1 MSLSSEN
8 MMKLMAYA
16 DGELEGDQAKEAE
29 KLLATDPESLRF
41 VENIA
46 GLGNIVAMGHG
57 ARSGKAIAKFDI
69 ADEVMDA
76 VKADTLGVKTEPARV
91 VSMSAA
97 REKRANAEAGK
108 SVQKKSGNGASSP
121 LIRVAGGIAAAL
133 ALAASVFVFTQ
144 NRNDETPMAKA
155 PVATPAL
162 QSPDLSAE
170 TVGAG
175 VDVHTVNSPGNSVSV
190 FYLPNTANEMAS
202 SLVVWVDETGEK

>member
-16 DGELEGDQAKEAE
+16 DGELEGDEAKEAE
-29 KLLATDPESLRF
+29 KLLASDPDSVRF

-46 GLGNIVAMGHG
+46 NLGNIVAMG
-57 ARSGKAIAKFDI
+57 AIMAESRSGKAIAKFDV
-69 ADEVMDA
+69 ADKVMDA
-76 VKADTLGVKTEPARV
+76 VKLEVKTEPARV
-91 VSMSAA
+91 VSISRA
-97 REKRANAEAGK
+97 REKT
-108 SVQKKSGNGASSP
+108 QKKSGNG
-121 LIRVAGGIAAAL
+121 LKIGGGIAAVL

-144 NRNDETPMAKA
+144 HRNEETPMAKA
-155 PVATPAL
+155 PVAAPGSL
-162 QSPDLSAE
+162 ESRQSPDLSAE

-175 VDVHTVNSPGNSVSV
+175 VDVHTLNSPGNSVSV